1 MSNDQNW
8 HKRLYWFKKH
18 LYSSESPKDDGLA
31 PVPTTEENANLIGS
45 LTDKGMH
52 MPLLDIDY
60 DAALLPSST
69 PGHFHLYLN
78 KAIKW
83 DVYKKFLEAAAEAG
97 IIQKGYADWSLARSQ
112 SFLRKPGVKKETGP
126 ALTAEKENSLTEK
139 VSTESPSSSAT
150 SVTP

>member
-1 MSNDQNW
+1 VGDQHW
-8 HKRLYWFKKH
+8 HKRLYWFKQH
-18 LYSSESPKDDGLA
+18 LYSSMDKQDDGLA
-31 PVPTTEENANLIGS
+31 PVPTTEEKANLIGS

-60 DAALLPSST
+60 DAALIPSST

-112 SFLRKPGVKKETGP
+112 SFLRKPGVKKEP
-126 ALTAEKENSLTEK
+126 VPTAEEKNSSTEK
-139 VSTESPSSSAT
+139 ETE
-150 SVTP
+150 TPF